1 MNECTF
7 VVYLVLIPVKAGRQL
22 EIGKFSYS
30 LYFCF
35 SLSPSLSLSLLP
47 SVSLSHKHST
57 ADILLFHALC
67 KVQDRTFV
75 LTKMQNTASFL
86 PQIFLYF
93 SETPL
98 EAHQCSINYPAKD
111 REKRTPSIHK
121 VMHQEIL
128 SPYWCI
134 PRTSLCLLPP
144 TLLSDSHPI
153 VHFRPEFSR
162 PWEKVFCK
170 DLQKLSET
178 LGSLHKD

>member
-1 MNECTF
+1 MNTCIF

-30 LYFCF
+30 LHFCF
-35 SLSPSLSLSLLP
+35 SLSFSPSLSLSLLP
-47 SVSLSHKHST
+47 SVSLSHKHSI

-67 KVQDRTFV
+67 KVQDRMSV
-75 LTKMQNTASFL
+75 LTKMQNTVSFL
-86 PQIFLYF
+86 PQIFIYF
-93 SETPL
+93 SKTPL

-121 VMHQEIL
+121 VMNQETL

-134 PRTSLCLLPP
+134 PRTSLCSLPL

-153 VHFRPEFSR
+153 VHFRPEFSC
-162 PWEKVFCK
+162 P
-170 DLQKLSET
+170 
-178 LGSLHKD
+178 